1 MAKRTKKAGITG
13 KYGTRYGGAIRRIVK
28 KFELQQR
35 AKYVCPACG
44 KVHHHLLS
52 LNSKELLLAS
62 GAVEHA
68 KSLLQEELTSSPL
81 ALQPLPKS
89 LWTVSKNSKKS

>member
-44 KVHHHLLS
+44 KVNHHLLS
-52 LNSKELLLAS
+52 LNSKESLLAS
-62 GAVEHA
+62 GVA
-68 KSLLQEELTSSPL
+68 KDV
-81 ALQPLPKS
+81 K
-89 LWTVSKNSKKS
+89 

>member
-35 AKYVCPACG
+35 AKYVCPSCG
-44 KVHHHLLS
+44 KVNLISFS
-52 LNSKELLLAS
+52 LKSKESLLAS

-68 KSLLQEELTSSPL
+68 KSHLQEEPMSSLQVWPL
-81 ALQPLPKS
+81 LLR
-89 LWTVSKNSKKS
+89 